1 MPQVNIILPDFII
14 IGANKAGTT
23 SIANYLLQHPEIR
36 ISAVKEPMFFSS
48 DPTKISAEKSQA
60 TLKKPYFTVT
70 LNEYSSMFENYS
82 STVKCFGEASTSYLA
97 NPFLTSQLI
106 KKIVPSVKL
115 IAILREPAS
124 RALSAYK
131 MCLGN
136 KIEDRSFK
144 EIVRDVTKQT
154 TIQKNHGVKE
164 YIRNGLYSQLL
175 IPYLDLFERHQIL
188 FLRYDDLNQDAAT
201 FMNMIAYFLGVSPF
215 FFKTDKRYNS
225 AEDNLKDPIR
235 IEKEDFERLRNF
247 YQKDIAKTEKITGLD
262 LSKWKI

>member
-1 MPQVNIILPDFII
+1 MPQQNIILPDFII

-23 SIANYLLQHPEIR
+23 STANYLLQHPEIQF
-36 ISAVKEPMFFSS
+36 SAVKEPMFFSS
-48 DPTKISAEKSQA
+48 DPTKISAEKRQA

-70 LNEYSSMFENYS
+70 LNEYSSMFENYD

-97 NPFLTSQLI
+97 NPFLTSKFI

-131 MCLGN
+131 MCLGKN
-136 KIEDRSFK
+136 IEDRSFK
-144 EIVRDVTKQT
+144 DIVRDIIKQT
-154 TIQKNHGVKE
+154 TIQKNHGVRE

-175 IPYLDLFERHQIL
+175 RPYLDLFERHQIL

-201 FMNMIAYFLGVSPF
+201 FMNMIASFLDVSPF
-215 FFKTDKRYNS
+215 VFKTDKRYNS
-225 AEDNLKDPIR
+225 AEDNLKESVR
-235 IEKEDFERLRNF
+235 IEEEDLERLKIF
-247 YQKDIAKTEKITGLD
+247 YQNDIKKTEKITGLD
-262 LSKWKI
+262 LSGWKL